1 MLLFLVFLLP
11 LMLVNKDYHYAPPI
25 VWRSVDGRRLSVRL
39 SVCPVPDP
47 KSRTKGHRKLK
58 IGGKEAHDTGDP

>member
-1 MLLFLVFLLP
+1 
-11 LMLVNKDYHYAPPI
+11 MLVNKDYHYAPPPPI

-58 IGGKEAHDTGDP
+58 IGEKEAHDTGDP